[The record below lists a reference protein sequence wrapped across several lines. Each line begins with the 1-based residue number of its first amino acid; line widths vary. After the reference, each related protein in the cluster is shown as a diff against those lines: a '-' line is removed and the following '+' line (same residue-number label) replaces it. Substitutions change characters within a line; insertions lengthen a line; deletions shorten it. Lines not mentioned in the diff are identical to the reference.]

1 MKAKHTHPELISEDL
16 CNQNQNESESV
27 VNESHLDIILK
38 CDHCDFASKNNT
50 DLEIHIS
57 EKHNADSETFEIKLE
72 VFCLVENEKNVLETR
87 QNLIDKLNNLKEI
100 ESVDKVYVDKNE
112 SFIDVNN
119 LQWNSVDIF
128 LKSKQNLKT
137 WQDLSFKRKIFS
149 KCYLWET
156 FEDYYGE
163 KSREHIKRIKE
174 EERASDMRSRGYL
187 V

>member
-1 MKAKHTHPELISEDL
+1 M
-16 CNQNQNESESV
+16 
-27 VNESHLDIILK
+27 
-38 CDHCDFASKNNT
+38 
-50 DLEIHIS
+50 
-57 EKHNADSETFEIKLE
+57 
-72 VFCLVENEKNVLETR
+72 
-87 QNLIDKLNNLKEI
+87 
-100 ESVDKVYVDKNE
+100 YVDKNE

-174 EERASDMRSRGYL
+174 EERASDMRSRGYM